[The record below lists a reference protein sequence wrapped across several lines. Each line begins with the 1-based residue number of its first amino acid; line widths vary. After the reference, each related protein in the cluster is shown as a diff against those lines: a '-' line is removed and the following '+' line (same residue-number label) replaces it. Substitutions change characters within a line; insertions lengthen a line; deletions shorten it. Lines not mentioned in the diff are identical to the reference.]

1 MNTLK
6 KDLSAMNE
14 TENML
19 PASKGH
25 ILVVDDDV
33 ASCRTLQ
40 LHLRSEGYKV
50 SMAHSVDKGLAAA
63 HAQCPN
69 LLILDIRMPGKSGL
83 EGLPEF
89 KQAFPALHVIMI
101 TAFHDMDSTIQAM
114 RQGAED
120 YIHKPIDINEL
131 DKSIT
136 QILIPDAQPML
147 ETEYSKPVAD
157 TNTMVGRSRA
167 MKEVFK
173 TIGLVTSS
181 PVTVLI
187 TGESGTGKELVARA
201 IHRAGQRSKGPFVAI
216 NCAALVETLL
226 ESDMFGHEKGSFTG
240 AVARQQGKFEL
251 ANHGSIFLDEIGEL
265 SLTMQA
271 KLLRVL
277 QEKEF
282 TPIGAKTPLR
292 TDARIIAATNVDL
305 AERVR
310 NGQFRED
317 LYYRLRVVTIH
328 LPPLRER
335 REDIDDLVQAL
346 MARINQQINS
356 NITQISTDVMK
367 CLNEYDWPGN
377 VRELSNTLEKAM
389 ALCPGTLITR
399 NLIADICNC
408 DLLSG
413 EVEDRSLAEMSLEE
427 IEGAH
432 VKRVLDANHWH
443 KGRAC
448 ATLGVS
454 RPRLRRMIK
463 HFELTPPDGTSRH
476 LKEDDEHGEEND
488 TNHN

>member
-1 MNTLK
+1 MNTVM
-6 KDLSAMNE
+6 KDSSSL
-14 TENML
+14 TDT
-19 PASKGH
+19 KGNVSIGKGR
-25 ILVVDDDV
+25 ILIVDDDV

-40 LHLRSEGYKV
+40 LHLRSEGYDV
-50 SMAHSVDKGLAAA
+50 DMAHSVGEGLAAA
-63 HAQCPN
+63 NTRRPD

-89 KQAFPALHVIMI
+89 KQAFPTLHIIMI

-114 RQGAED
+114 QNGAED
-120 YIHKPIDINEL
+120 YIHKPIDIDEL
-131 DKSIT
+131 DNTIS
-136 QILIPDAQPML
+136 QILAPDAQPMVQ
-147 ETEYSKPVAD
+147 TEHDKPAAD
-157 TNTMVGRSRA
+157 GNTMVGRSRA

-173 TIGLVTSS
+173 TIGLVASS

-201 IHRAGQRSKGPFVAI
+201 IHRAGQRANGAFVAI
-216 NCAALVETLL
+216 NCAALVESLL

-240 AVARQQGKFEL
+240 AVGRQPGKFEL

-265 SLTMQA
+265 SLPMQA

-277 QEKEF
+277 QEKEY
-282 TPIGAKTPLR
+282 TPIGAKAPQR
-292 TDARIIAATNVDL
+292 TNARVIAATNVDL

-310 NGQFRED
+310 EGRFRED

-335 REDIDDLVQAL
+335 REDIEDLVQTL
-346 MARINQQINS
+346 ISRINQQMHANV
-356 NITQISTDVMK
+356 TQISADVMA
-367 CLNEYDWPGN
+367 CLKEYDWPGN

-389 ALCPGTLITR
+389 ALCPGSVITR
-399 NLIADICNC
+399 NLIADICNN
-408 DLLSG
+408 DTPLSDD
-413 EVEDRSLAEMSLEE
+413 EHRPLAELSLEE

-432 VKRVLDANHWH
+432 VKRVLEATHWH

-448 ATLGVS
+448 DILGVS

-463 HFELTPPDGTSRH
+463 HFGLLPPHGADD
-476 LKEDDEHGEEND
+476 DDEHGNENEIPRE
-488 TNHN
+488 